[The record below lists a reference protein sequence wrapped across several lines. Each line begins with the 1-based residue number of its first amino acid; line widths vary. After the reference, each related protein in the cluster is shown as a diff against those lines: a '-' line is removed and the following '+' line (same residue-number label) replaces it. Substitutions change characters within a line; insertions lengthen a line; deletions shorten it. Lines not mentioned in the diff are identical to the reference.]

1 MLDHT
6 YNTWNDF
13 GSLNFHK
20 SLANK
25 SFSEKL
31 TNTRLKA
38 KDCLTSGG
46 LQEED
51 KIMNPMLVF
60 PLSTTSSEQ
69 LKEWIPSLRNTWL
82 LYLPKQWKMQI
93 HNLLLHRRKQE
104 RKPEKLLISIYS
116 IFTYKWGTMV
126 NSTSKKNTWFMRCAS
141 ANKGFIA
148 RNWIKTLH
156 LLKSF

>member
-1 MLDHT
+1 M
-6 YNTWNDF
+6 
-13 GSLNFHK
+13 
-20 SLANK
+20 NK

-69 LKEWIPSLRNTWL
+69 LKELIPSLRNT
-82 LYLPKQWKMQI
+82 
-93 HNLLLHRRKQE
+93 
-104 RKPEKLLISIYS
+104 
-116 IFTYKWGTMV
+116 
-126 NSTSKKNTWFMRCAS
+126 
-141 ANKGFIA
+141 
-148 RNWIKTLH
+148 
-156 LLKSF
+156 